1 MDIGTAL
8 WRSMK
13 AQVEQEHRL
22 DNETSDRLTDT
33 LLVNCGRA
41 LAQAVDEQQLLQ
53 SVCNILVKDRGFRMA
68 WFGYL
73 EPDAGN
79 IRLVA
84 QAGDQNGFL
93 TETNSSELPAIMVI
107 RAGETCWFKDIAGSP
122 LADSIRAAALKRGYT
137 SVLSLPLKCDGK
149 LLGALTIYADDPVNL
164 TNAL

>member
-68 WFGYL
+68 WFGL
-73 EPDAGN
+73 N
-79 IRLVA
+79 QMR
-84 QAGDQNGFL
+84 
-93 TETNSSELPAIMVI
+93 ETSGSSHRREI
-107 RAGETCWFKDIAGSP
+107 TTDF
-122 LADSIRAAALKRGYT
+122 
-137 SVLSLPLKCDGK
+137 
-149 LLGALTIYADDPVNL
+149 
-164 TNAL
+164 

>member
-41 LAQAVDEQQLLQ
+41 LAQAVDEQQLFQ

-68 WFGYL
+68 WFGYT
-73 EPDAGN
+73 EPDQ
-79 IRLVA
+79 R
-84 QAGDQNGFL
+84 
-93 TETNSSELPAIMVI
+93 THY
-107 RAGETCWFKDIAGSP
+107 
-122 LADSIRAAALKRGYT
+122 RAAAGMVRSLCT
-137 SVLSLPLKCDGK
+137 SSDDTPL
-149 LLGALTIYADDPVNL
+149 A
-164 TNAL
+164 